1 MPLSTHDYTSSARY
15 IGGATLIGLMIGLLV
30 SMIGILGSLSLYKT
44 LTQTSVDAT
53 FDAKNDGNASLVLS
67 QIGTLLQNTGFGLT
81 TTDSPHITIPNPSE
95 IIWREATDLPA
106 SAANVKCSRII
117 EQIAI
122 AANDGTEDVAVGI
135 EAKKILLQTI
145 TNTQSN
151 TCHHQNALSLIPA
164 DVWEDGIQTV
174 LSINTLTRLNSTYSK
189 TAATQTLLNASLE
202 VTAACSPYGMTPGD
216 HSTILNITHL
226 SASDTN
232 NGSAPSLKHS
242 VCLINP

>member
-1 MPLSTHDYTSSARY
+1 MPLSTHNYILSARH
-15 IGGATLIGLMIGLLV
+15 ISGATLIGLMIGLLV

-67 QIGTLLQNTGFGLT
+67 QIGTLVQNTGFGLQSI
-81 TTDSPHITIPNPSE
+81 DSPHLTIPTPSQ

-106 SAANVKCSRII
+106 TAVNVKCSRIV
-117 EQIAI
+117 EQIAV
-122 AANDGTEDVAVGI
+122 AANDGSEDVAVGI

-145 TNTQSN
+145 TRTQSN
-151 TCHHQNALSLIPA
+151 ACHPQTALSLIPD

-202 VTAACSPYGMTPGD
+202 ITTACSPYGMTPND
-216 HSTILNITHL
+216 HSTILNITHF